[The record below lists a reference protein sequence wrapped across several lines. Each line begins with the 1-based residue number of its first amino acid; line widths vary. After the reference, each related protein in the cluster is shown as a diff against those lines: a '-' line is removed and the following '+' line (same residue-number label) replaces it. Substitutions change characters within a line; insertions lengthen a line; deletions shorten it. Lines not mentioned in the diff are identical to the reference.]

1 MVRTL
6 QEVRQIYLNQN
17 RWSEHL
23 DTLPVPSSLYTV
35 PKKTSTDMVSDQNFG
50 PSNIDG
56 FDCLQL
62 I

>member
-23 DTLPVPSSLYTV
+23 DTLPVSVYSAQ
-35 PKKTSTDMVSDQNFG
+35 KTSADMVSDQNFG